1 LESAVEGAKYS
12 VFRLGDLASRQAVVL
27 LAKHRC
33 PVVVVIAEEE
43 FLRLKA
49 RPTTKSATKP
59 MAKE

>member
-1 LESAVEGAKYS
+1 
-12 VFRLGDLASRQAVVL
+12 VL